1 MINGVINVYKERGY
15 TSHDVVARLRGIL
28 KQKKIGHTG
37 TLDPEAVGVLPVCL
51 GRATKLCELLTDKKK
66 TYEAVL
72 HLGIVTDTQDLTGEI
87 LEEHPVQVYVNQY
100 ASSSID
106 LGLRFWVKSEDYWT
120 AKWEA
125 CEKIKEVFD
134 ANGISIPFNQLDVM
148 LKNK

>member
-87 LEEHPVQVYVNQY
+87 LEEHPGFSRGMTKQSRMLGR
-100 ASSSID
+100 AHGIID
-106 LGLRFWVKSEDYWT
+106 TNRYYINSLAWLLTY
-120 AKWEA
+120 
-125 CEKIKEVFD
+125 
-134 ANGISIPFNQLDVM
+134 P
-148 LKNK
+148 